1 MLLVCIGVIMLDLRF
16 LAQNLSLV
24 REKTAQRATDVD
36 FDEIEELLEKRRDLT
51 HKTETGRHQQRA
63 AQKEMKS
70 LKPGSE
76 PFLALR
82 TQLKEMSD
90 SVKALDEERK
100 AAVAQLEE
108 LAYYIPNLI
117 HESVPPGTDEAD
129 NPVVR
134 TWGET
139 RSFDFAIQDHADLGE
154 ALRILDFEAGA
165 RVTGSRFTFLKGA
178 AARLNRTLVN
188 FMLDLHVSEH
198 GYQELLPPF
207 MVNRDA
213 MTGTG
218 QLPKFEEDA
227 FQTDQYFL
235 VPTAEVPVTNL
246 HGGQILELAD
256 LPLKYV
262 AYTPCF
268 RREAGSYGQDTR
280 GLIRQHQFDKV
291 EMVRLTTPERSYDDL
306 EELVGEA
313 QKVLQLLEIPYRVVN
328 LCSGDIGFSAAKC
341 YDIELWVPSQNRFR
355 EISSCS
361 NFEAFQARR
370 ADIRYRDPAQK
381 KPQFVHTLNGS
392 GLAIGRTIVA
402 ILENYQNSDGSITI
416 PDVLRHRMG
425 MDRISL

>member
-1 MLLVCIGVIMLDLRF
+1 MLDLRF
-16 LAQNLSLV
+16 LTQNLPLV
-24 REKTAQRATDVD
+24 REKTAQRSTEVD
-36 FDEIEELLEKRRDLT
+36 FDEIEDLLEKRRELIQKVDS
-51 HKTETGRHQQRA
+51 GRHRQRE
-63 AQKEMKS
+63 AQVEMKS

-82 TQLKEMSD
+82 STLKEMSD

-100 AAVAQLEE
+100 ATVERFEE
-108 LAYYIPNLI
+108 LALYIPNLI
-117 HESVPPGTDEAD
+117 HDSVPPGRDETD

-134 TWGET
+134 TWGEPP
-139 RSFDFAIQDHADLGE
+139 RFDFPVQDHADLGE
-154 ALRILDFEAGA
+154 ALGILDFEAGA
-165 RVTGSRFTFLKGA
+165 RVAGSRFTFLKGA
-178 AARLNRTLVN
+178 AARLNRALVN
-188 FMLDLHVSEH
+188 FMLDLHVGEH
-198 GYQELLPPF
+198 GYLELLPPF

-213 MTGTG
+213 MIGTG

-227 FQTDQYFL
+227 FQADQYFL

-246 HGGQILELAD
+246 HRHQTLELAE

-291 EMVRLTTPERSYDDL
+291 EMVRLTTPERSYEEL
-306 EELVGEA
+306 EELVQEA
-313 QKVLQLLEIPYRVVN
+313 EKVLQLLDIPYRVVN
-328 LCSGDIGFSAAKC
+328 LCAGDIGFSAAKC
-341 YDIELWVPSQNRFR
+341 YDIELWVPSQNRYR

-370 ADIRYRDPAQK
+370 ADIRYRDPSQK

-402 ILENYQNSDGSITI
+402 IFENYQNRDGSITVPEI
-416 PDVLRHRMG
+416 LRDSMRTDHIG
-425 MDRISL
+425 A